1 MSRTIS
7 QRELRNGVPVGEL
20 TRMRRHRFVA
30 ADAEPPTTPGR
41 TRRGCVF
48 GGGPQRPGGRQRRGE
63 HDRVGGGDLDLH
75 NDASAGRRFGDRG
88 RLSTRAVAGGMPS
101 DAPYAQLLGHDLD
114 MDDRRRLASLAL
126 SLIKC
131 AENGDEHADA
141 LLAEALGTHETAAR
155 AHAYLSGFILRVLAA
170 ERDESVEQAAS
181 RIRQLLVDR

>member
-1 MSRTIS
+1 
-7 QRELRNGVPVGEL
+7 
-20 TRMRRHRFVA
+20 
-30 ADAEPPTTPGR
+30 
-41 TRRGCVF
+41 
-48 GGGPQRPGGRQRRGE
+48 
-63 HDRVGGGDLDLH
+63 
-75 NDASAGRRFGDRG
+75 
-88 RLSTRAVAGGMPS
+88 MPS

-126 SLIKC
+126 SLIKG